1 MTTTNELEQRLLA
14 VMATSQRVAV
24 AMSAGVDSTL
34 VAAAAARALGDR
46 ALAVTAVSPSLPT
59 GELAAAETLARE
71 IGIRHLTLETAE
83 MERPEYV
90 QNPSNR
96 CYFCKTE
103 LYSALEKVARR
114 LEIDVL
120 MNGANLDDLGD
131 YRPGMQA
138 AREFSVRSPLVEA
151 RFGKSEI
158 RSLARFWKLSNWDKP
173 AGPCLS
179 SRIAYGVEVTRER
192 LARIDAAESWL
203 KQTLNLRELR
213 VRCEAGELARLELP
227 LPALPVVLS
236 EPLRSL
242 LVAELKRLGFRCV
255 TVDLEGFR
263 SGSLNALVSLSLP
276 PDVRSVPAT

>member
-14 VMATSQRVAV
+14 VMPTSQRVAV

-46 ALAVTAVSPSLPT
+46 AIAVTAVSPSLPN
-59 GELAAAETLARE
+59 GELAAAEALARE

-103 LYSALEKVARR
+103 LYSALGKVARR

-158 RSLARFWKLSNWDKP
+158 RSLAQFWDLSNWDKP

-192 LARIDAAESWL
+192 LARIDAAENWL

-263 SGSLNALVSLSLP
+263 SGSLNALVSLALP
-276 PDVRSVPAT
+276 PDVSSVPAT

>member
-1 MTTTNELEQRLLA
+1 MSSATELEQRLLA
-14 VMATSQRVAV
+14 VVPTHQRVAV

-34 VAAAAARALGDR
+34 VAAAAFRALGDR
-46 ALAVTAVSPSLPT
+46 AVAVTAVSPSLPS
-59 GELAAAETLARE
+59 GELAAAEALAHE

-90 QNPSNR
+90 QNPANR

-103 LYSALEKVARR
+103 LYSALEQVARR

-138 AREFSVRSPLVEA
+138 AREFAIRSPLVEA
-151 RFGKSEI
+151 QMGKTEI
-158 RSLARFWKLSNWDKP
+158 RTLARFWKLSNWDKP

-192 LARIDAAESWL
+192 LARIDAAENWL

-213 VRCEAGELARLELP
+213 VRCEAGELARVELP
-227 LPALPVVLS
+227 LPALPAALT
-236 EPLRSL
+236 EPLRSN
-242 LVAELKRLGFRCV
+242 LVAELRQLGFRCV
-255 TVDLEGFR
+255 TIDLEGFR
-263 SGSLNALVSLSLP
+263 SGSLNALVSLALP
-276 PDVRSVPAT
+276 TDAR